1 MRFGYLLTAA
11 AIQLFVLFL
20 PLAGGLVGLISG
32 GLAGLIAVVGWF
44 AVGIPL
50 SYSAID
56 ALATRQEHAAER
68 SKMPSPA
75 ARIPSATTS

>member
-1 MRFGYLLTAA
+1 VRFGYLLTAA

-32 GLAGLIAVVGWF
+32 GLAGLIAVIGWF

-50 SYSAID
+50 SYAAID
-56 ALATRQEHAAER
+56 AFATRHAHPPER

-75 ARIPSATTS
+75 ARIPSATIS

>member
-11 AIQLFVLFL
+11 VIQLFVLFL

-44 AVGIPL
+44 AVGIPM
-50 SYSAID
+50 SYAAID
-56 ALATRQEHAAER
+56 ALATRHAHAPER

-75 ARIPSATTS
+75 ATIPSATIF